1 VSAAGLPHKLPQPEG
16 TDNGRLEKKKK
27 KKKENKQG
35 LTLCVR
41 EKRVIT
47 NDTYCQPMSLSPGAV
62 LRYAVI
68 GFVCQSALEPW
79 QLGGQ
84 AIQYQ

>member
-1 VSAAGLPHKLPQPEG
+1 MPAAGLPHTLPQPEG
-16 TDNGRLEKKKK
+16 TDNGRLEKT
-27 KKKENKQG
+27 ENTQG

>member
-1 VSAAGLPHKLPQPEG
+1 MSAAGLPHKLPQPEG
-16 TDNGRLEKKKK
+16 TDNGRLEKKK

-62 LRYAVI
+62 MRYAVI

>member
-1 VSAAGLPHKLPQPEG
+1 MGVCSWVTSQASTARRYRQWE
-16 TDNGRLEKKKK
+16 TRKKK